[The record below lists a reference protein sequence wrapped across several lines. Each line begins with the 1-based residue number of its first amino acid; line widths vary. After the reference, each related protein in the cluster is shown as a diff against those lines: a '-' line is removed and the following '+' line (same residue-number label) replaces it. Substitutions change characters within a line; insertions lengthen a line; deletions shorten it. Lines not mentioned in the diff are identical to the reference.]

1 MQIHKNFSFFSLVLC
16 DKKKNNNI
24 ICVDVNDANP
34 ILHSI
39 STTQQPEQE
48 KVKEEEEKKLVLVY
62 VLFSRI
68 Q

>member
-1 MQIHKNFSFFSLVLC
+1 LC

-48 KVKEEEEKKLVLVY
+48 KVKEEEEEEEEKKLKY
-62 VLFSRI
+62 YDI
-68 Q
+68 E